1 MSKPKPLRIG
11 PKRAITR
18 KQAIEQYVILR
29 IRAEEIERL
38 DYLLKALHDGSIT
51 PPNDSPFSSK
61 DLTDT
66 VRTCL
71 FGWLASLTDGN
82 DKALYPFDCLFEL
95 FPTRRAAIIR
105 MQASLDACSDELQ
118 QFRSNVAFHANAKIA
133 AHFQARIKLRGPDT
147 QLDLQ
152 SAVSEFKRL
161 MKTVTAEELKAISE
175 LPSILQEMHVDH
187 HPAFARRPKQSIVTA
202 S

>member
-1 MSKPKPLRIG
+1 MSKPKPLRVG
-11 PKRAITR
+11 PKKVITR

-29 IRAEEIERL
+29 LRAEEIERL
-38 DYLLKALHDGSIT
+38 DYLLKALHDGRIT

-66 VRTCL
+66 VRTCF

-95 FPTRRAAIIR
+95 FPQTRPEIIR
-105 MQASLDACSDELQ
+105 TQASLDACSDELQ

-133 AHFQARIKLRGPDT
+133 AHFQARTKLRGPDV
-147 QLDLQ
+147 QLDVQ
-152 SAVSEFKRL
+152 SAVSDFKRL
-161 MKTVTAEELKAISE
+161 MKTLIAEELEDIPE
-175 LPSILQEMHVDH
+175 LPNVLLEMRVNH
-187 HPAFARRPKQSIVTA
+187 HPAFTRRARQSAIAA